1 MIKVEPMEAHIH
13 HKDIDVTMEAGGGS
27 AIPQSSGG
35 SHPSTT
41 ITRDALEVP
50 KLSLLERRDVKRVKP
65 IRPIPTYIQ
74 SDAGFGDFGVGL
86 SSPIS
91 PTYALHSPLSKMD
104 VSTPG
109 ISPHAPASAPAFPM
123 TEPVFAFPPNQMFK
137 LPAGV
142 LSPIPLQPPPKQNR
156 HSLFPT
162 TQSSSIDAAL
172 YQNLLAGLQADSVNA
187 LSLSPRCF
195 RSPNQNKSYAISNLL
210 SNEEKNPFSSSSAT
224 TFTFPP
230 RAGVDSENKRRTM
243 SLSSETLLTVPGGIV
258 SPPITPKKT
267 DTSSAEDSDCN
278 TCRQVQKTN
287 DRTQGTRALC
297 STCQRTFYLLGRAP
311 ALGSVPRVI
320 EQRTQ
325 QVKNKRS
332 HRCDYEGCTKVYTK
346 SSHLKAHR
354 RTHTGEKPYICKW
367 EGCTW
372 KFARS
377 DELTRHTRKHT
388 GQKPF
393 KCNHC
398 DRCFSRSDHLSLHAK
413 RHLTAG
419 VEKKQSLQETS
430 LPSFNFKS
438 SPHLLYINV
447 PPNSS

>member
-1 MIKVEPMEAHIH
+1 
-13 HKDIDVTMEAGGGS
+13 
-27 AIPQSSGG
+27 
-35 SHPSTT
+35 
-41 ITRDALEVP
+41 
-50 KLSLLERRDVKRVKP
+50 
-65 IRPIPTYIQ
+65 
-74 SDAGFGDFGVGL
+74 
-86 SSPIS
+86 
-91 PTYALHSPLSKMD
+91 MD

-109 ISPHAPASAPAFPM
+109 ISPHAPASAPAFPLSDS
-123 TEPVFAFPPNQMFK
+123 VFAFPPPQIFK
-137 LPAGV
+137 LPPGV
-142 LSPIPLQPPPKQNR
+142 LSPIPLQPAPKR
-156 HSLFPT
+156 ERSAAFPTTT
-162 TQSSSIDAAL
+162 TQSSSIDTAL
-172 YQNLLAGLQADSVNA
+172 YQNILAGLQAESVNA

-195 RSPNQNKSYAISNLL
+195 RSPGQSKSYAISNLL
-210 SNEEKNPFSSSSAT
+210 SNEEKNPFSSSNAT
-224 TFTFPP
+224 TFRFPP
-230 RAGVDSENKRRTM
+230 SAGVESENKRGRTL

-278 TCRQVQKTN
+278 TCRQVPKTN

-297 STCQRTFYLLGRAP
+297 STCQRTFYLLGRTP

-320 EQRTQ
+320 EPRTQ

-419 VEKKQSLQETS
+419 VEKKQSLQDSS
-430 LPSFNFKS
+430 LTPFNFKP
-438 SPHLLYINV
+438 PHLLYINV
-447 PPNSS
+447 PPSSS